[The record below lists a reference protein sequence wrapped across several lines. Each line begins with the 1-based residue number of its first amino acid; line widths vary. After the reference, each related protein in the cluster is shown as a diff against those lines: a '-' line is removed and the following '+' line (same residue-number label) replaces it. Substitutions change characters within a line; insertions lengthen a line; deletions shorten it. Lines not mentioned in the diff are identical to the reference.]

1 MVEWEESKGWRENNQ
16 RGQLIK
22 EPKTLNPDKGRE
34 EQGNKGGPPDVHQKT
49 PKNHH
54 SPNSLAPI
62 RRNPLP
68 IIHISIKGVK

>member
-1 MVEWEESKGWRENNQ
+1 MKDDQ

-22 EPKTLNPDKGRE
+22 GSETLNPDKGRG
-34 EQGNKGGPPDVHQKT
+34 EQRNKGEPSDVHQKT

>member
-1 MVEWEESKGWRENNQ
+1 MGGKDDQ

-22 EPKTLNPDKGRE
+22 GSETLNPSGNKGD
-34 EQGNKGGPPDVHQKT
+34 QGNKGNPSDVHQKT

-54 SPNSLAPI
+54 SSNSTTTI

-68 IIHISIKGVK
+68 IIHISIKEMKQQ